1 MVCTFNN
8 IHHNQTWNYFL
19 KAHMCRQ
26 KKDHS
31 VGFDCL
37 SDEQTLCILMFMDP
51 DTLMQF
57 GRFATHSK
65 SFSSLFQMADLKISQ
80 FVTG

>member
-1 MVCTFNN
+1 
-8 IHHNQTWNYFL
+8 
-19 KAHMCRQ
+19 MCRQ

-31 VGFDCL
+31 AGFDCL

-65 SFSSLFQMADLKISQ
+65 SFSSLFHMADLKISQ

>member
-1 MVCTFNN
+1 
-8 IHHNQTWNYFL
+8 
-19 KAHMCRQ
+19 MCRQ

-31 VGFDCL
+31 AGFDCL

-57 GRFATHSK
+57 GRFVTYSK

>member
-19 KAHMCRQ
+19 KAHVCRQ

-31 VGFDCL
+31 AGFDCL

-57 GRFATHSK
+57 GR
-65 SFSSLFQMADLKISQ
+65 
-80 FVTG
+80 

>member
-1 MVCTFNN
+1 MEL
-8 IHHNQTWNYFL
+8 FL
-19 KAHMCRQ
+19 QAHVRRQ

-57 GRFATHSK
+57 GRFVTNSK
-65 SFSSLFQMADLKISQ
+65 SLSFLFQMAVLGIPQ
-80 FVTG
+80 FLTG